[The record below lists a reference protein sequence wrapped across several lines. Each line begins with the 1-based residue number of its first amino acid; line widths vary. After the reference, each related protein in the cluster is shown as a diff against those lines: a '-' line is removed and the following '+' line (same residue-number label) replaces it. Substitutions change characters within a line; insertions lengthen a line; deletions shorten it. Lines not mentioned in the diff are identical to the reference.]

1 MARLR
6 LLLALCLIGVGTSFG
21 ALALSGY
28 YNPQTPLDQRGAAS
42 ADPTG
47 SQLVRTKPRQRFV
60 VADGQA
66 STTTTARAT
75 AQTTHTQA
83 IQTIAQTTTQ
93 AATETLPWAKAKPV
107 VKSLPREAASKPKDP
122 KDKDKDKAKEKRPQ
136 QAAASWWNLF
146 SN

>member
-28 YNPQTPLDQRGAAS
+28 YKPGAAQKPIGV
-42 ADPTG
+42 AATDPKG

-60 VADGQA
+60 AADTPAIPQR
-66 STTTTARAT
+66 TTTT
-75 AQTTHTQA
+75 H
-83 IQTIAQTTTQ
+83 TIAQTTTQ
-93 AATETLPWAKAKPV
+93 ATVEVLPWAKPSQPV
-107 VKSLPREAASKPKDP
+107 IKNPPREAVRPKDTP
-122 KDKDKDKAKEKRPQ
+122 KDTTRDFTPKDLQEKRPQ
-136 QAAASWWNLF
+136 QAAAVPWPWSLF